1 MNLANMANYEDVYK
15 IFSWF
20 CCASDSCHLFNWIQ
34 NMNYCTTDHSP
45 GCEGMCPTS
54 GLWAPWSPCAAIS
67 GPEATLVTCLE
78 REAEGLLSLFYR
90 RSATGHLHSAF
101 LAILRWDAGGNW
113 SVYKLEQATDTSD
126 QGAYFN
132 IISTQ
137 LPAPL
142 CMGHLLHSPAI
153 INKYPVFSIYNC
165 GVFVMCMSHSAILSR
180 LCTVYLLL

>member
-1 MNLANMANYEDVYK
+1 MN
-15 IFSWF
+15 S
-20 CCASDSCHLFNWIQ
+20 
-34 NMNYCTTDHSP
+34 CTTDHSP
-45 GCEGMCPTS
+45 GYEGMCPTS